1 MRKRVITILF
11 SFVVVLSVLPFVAY
25 AETGNPAAS
34 YTESSKSSNATSK
47 NTSPDTENTA
57 HSTVAPEGVPTSNDT
72 SETEPVN
79 KAKSQSEGEPRG
91 TSESAPESASGI
103 SEPAKVKS
111 ETLAAS
117 QAGSTRLGIT
127 PTWGGYPNG
136 SNSAFVSFLTPMGNV
151 HAQWILPPETIGTY
165 PSVVSHQ
172 VISGDYVY
180 FVRGNTL
187 YKAQRAT
194 GKIVGQA
201 TLDSTLSHTTRP
213 LVVNGLVVVATDD
226 GHLTAF
232 SLDSLK
238 RVWRSEDLSGASAYQ
253 TLATLTASHDGTSV
267 VTGFTQM
274 QSGKGSRGD
283 FVCVDLTDGSIKWAL
298 RGSEEQKSSGYC
310 GSGAAAAGTDFI
322 VGNESG
328 DVVLLDGKTGSVKSK
343 LNLGSSVRAGV
354 IPYQVNSETGD
365 GTYTTVT
372 HDGTLHVFEKCGS
385 ELVARG
391 SVKFAGSSSS
401 TPTIAGKKAFV
412 GGMVDLEDKGQSG
425 VLSVINLDTLKIE
438 RTVHAGEGEVNGAPL
453 VSQQGEKT
461 YVYFTVNDPVGG
473 VWRYVFGDS
482 DVSGHNTSDRGT
494 LTHIYVPEDAYKNF
508 GTSPVIC
515 DAQGNLYYTNNS
527 GALFSL
533 TADKEAP
540 HDTDNPSDEK
550 KPSDNSSQNNSSS
563 DAHDGNAPHTPQTKS
578 DTAGTVSTQTPA
590 RPSRQSESHSTQE
603 TESDTQGNSQEKNQ
617 ENHAM
622 NTSSETQRQNAAST
636 DDSQKEES
644 LPMRAILGGT
654 TVIALMG
661 IFSYLFI
668 SNRKN
673 TFRNA

>member
-11 SFVVVLSVLPFVAY
+11 SFVVVLSVLPFAAY
-25 AETGNPAAS
+25 AETGNLAVS
-34 YTESSKSSNATSK
+34 YTESSKSSDATSK

-57 HSTVAPEGVPTSNDT
+57 HSTVASEGVPTSNDT
-72 SETEPVN
+72 SETESVN

-111 ETLAAS
+111 KTPAAS
-117 QAGSTRLGIT
+117 QAGSTCLGIT

-136 SNSAFVSFLTPMGNV
+136 SNSAFVSFLTPTGNV
-151 HAQWILPPETIGTY
+151 HVQWILPPETIGTY

-187 YKAQRAT
+187 YKIQRAT
-194 GKIVGQA
+194 GKIVGHA

-232 SLDSLK
+232 SLDSLE

-253 TLATLTASHDGTSV
+253 MLATLTASHDGTSV

-298 RGSEEQKSSGYC
+298 RASEEQKSSGYC

-343 LNLGSSVRAGV
+343 LNLGNSVRAGV

-365 GTYTTVT
+365 GTYITVT

-401 TPTIAGKKAFV
+401 TPTIAGGKAFV

-473 VWRYVFGDS
+473 VWRYVLGDS
-482 DVSGHNTSDRGT
+482 DVSGHNTSDRDA
-494 LTHIYVPEDAYKNF
+494 LAHIYVPEDAYKNF

-540 HDTDNPSDEK
+540 HDTGNSSDEK

-578 DTAGTVSTQTPA
+578 DTAGTVSTQTST
-590 RPSRQSESHSTQE
+590 RSSRQSESRSTQE
-603 TESDTQGNSQEKNQ
+603 PESGTQGNSQ

-622 NTSSETQRQNAAST
+622 NTSSETQRQDAAST

-644 LPMRAILGGT
+644 LPMRTILGGT

-668 SNRKN
+668 SNRRS

>member
-11 SFVVVLSVLPFVAY
+11 SFVVVLSVLPFAAY
-25 AETGNPAAS
+25 AETGNLAAS
-34 YTESSKSSNATSK
+34 YTESSKSSDATSK

-57 HSTVAPEGVPTSNDT
+57 HSTVASEGVPTSNDT
-72 SETEPVN
+72 SETESVN

-111 ETLAAS
+111 KTPAAS
-117 QAGSTRLGIT
+117 QAGSTCLGIT

-136 SNSAFVSFLTPMGNV
+136 SNSAFVSFLTPTGNV
-151 HAQWILPPETIGTY
+151 HVQWILPPETIGTY

-187 YKAQRAT
+187 YKIQRAT
-194 GKIVGQA
+194 GKIVGHA

-232 SLDSLK
+232 SLDSLE

-253 TLATLTASHDGTSV
+253 MLATLTASHDGTSV

-298 RGSEEQKSSGYC
+298 RASEEQKSSGYC

-343 LNLGSSVRAGV
+343 LNLGNSVRAGV

-365 GTYTTVT
+365 GTYITVT

-401 TPTIAGKKAFV
+401 TPTIAGGKAFV

-473 VWRYVFGDS
+473 VWRYVLGDS
-482 DVSGHNTSDRGT
+482 DVSGHNTSDRDA
-494 LTHIYVPEDAYKNF
+494 LAHIYVPEDAYKNF

-540 HDTDNPSDEK
+540 HDTGNSSDEK

-578 DTAGTVSTQTPA
+578 DTAGTVSTQTST
-590 RPSRQSESHSTQE
+590 RSSRQSESRSTQE
-603 TESDTQGNSQEKNQ
+603 PESGTQGNSQ

-622 NTSSETQRQNAAST
+622 NTSSETQRQDAAST

-644 LPMRAILGGT
+644 LPMRTILGGT

-668 SNRKN
+668 SNRRS

>member
-11 SFVVVLSVLPFVAY
+11 SFVVVLSVLPFAAY

-34 YTESSKSSNATSK
+34 YTESSKSSDTTSK
-47 NTSPDTENTA
+47 NTSSDTENTA
-57 HSTVAPEGVPTSNDT
+57 HSTASSGGVPTSKDT

-79 KAKSQSEGEPRG
+79 KIKSQSEGEPKD
-91 TSESAPESASGI
+91 TPESVPEPISGL

-111 ETLAAS
+111 ETPVAS
-117 QAGSTRLGIT
+117 QAGSTRSGIT

-136 SNSAFVSFLTPMGNV
+136 SNSAFVSFLTPTGNV

-180 FVRGNTL
+180 FVRRDTL

-232 SLDSLK
+232 SLDSLE

-310 GSGAAAAGTDFI
+310 GSGAAAAGSDFI

-372 HDGTLHVFEKCGS
+372 HDGTLHVFEKRGS

-453 VSQQGEKT
+453 VSKQGEKT

-473 VWRYVFGDS
+473 VWRYVLGDS
-482 DVSGHNTSDRGT
+482 DVSGHNTSDRDM

-540 HDTDNPSDEK
+540 HDTDNSSDEK
-550 KPSDNSSQNNSSS
+550 KPSDNSDQNNSSS
-563 DAHDGNAPHTPQTKS
+563 DAHDGNAPHTPQTES
-578 DTAGTVSTQTPA
+578 DTAGTVSTQTSA
-590 RPSRQSESHSTQE
+590 RPSRQSESHSAQE
-603 TESDTQGNSQEKNQ
+603 PESGTQGNSQ

-622 NTSSETQRQNAAST
+622 NTSSETQRQNATST
-636 DDSQKEES
+636 DDSQKEEL

>member
-11 SFVVVLSVLPFVAY
+11 SFVVVLSVLPFAAY
-25 AETGNPAAS
+25 AETGNLTAG
-34 YTESSKSSNATSK
+34 YTESSKSSDITSK
-47 NTSPDTENTA
+47 NTSSDTENTA
-57 HSTVAPEGVPTSNDT
+57 HSTASSGGVPTSKDT

-79 KAKSQSEGEPRG
+79 KAKSQSEGEPKD
-91 TSESAPESASGI
+91 TPESVPEPISGL

-111 ETLAAS
+111 ETSVAS
-117 QAGSTRLGIT
+117 QAGSTRLGT
-127 PTWGGYPNG
+127 VPMWGGYPNG
-136 SNSAFVSFLTPMGNV
+136 SNSAFVSFLTPTGNV
-151 HAQWILPPETIGTY
+151 HAQWILSPETIGTY

-180 FVRGNTL
+180 FVRRDTL

-232 SLDSLK
+232 SLDSLE

-274 QSGKGSRGD
+274 QSGKGSKGD

-310 GSGAAAAGTDFI
+310 GSGAAAAGSDFI

-372 HDGTLHVFEKCGS
+372 HDGTLHVFEKRGS

-391 SVKFAGSSSS
+391 SVKFASSSLS

-412 GGMVDLEDKGQSG
+412 GGMVDLKDKGQSG

-453 VSQQGEKT
+453 VSKQGEKT

-473 VWRYVFGDS
+473 VWRYVLGDS
-482 DVSGHNTSDRGT
+482 DVSGHNTSDRDT

-540 HDTDNPSDEK
+540 HDTDNSSDEK
-550 KPSDNSSQNNSSS
+550 KPSDNSDQNNSSS
-563 DAHDGNAPHTPQTKS
+563 DVHDGNAPHTPQTES
-578 DTAGTVSTQTPA
+578 DTAGTVSTQTSA
-590 RPSRQSESHSTQE
+590 RPSRQSESHSAQE
-603 TESDTQGNSQEKNQ
+603 PESGTQGNSQ

-622 NTSSETQRQNAAST
+622 NTSSETQRQNATST
-636 DDSQKEES
+636 DDSQKEEL

>member
-25 AETGNPAAS
+25 AETGNLAAS
-34 YTESSKSSNATSK
+34 YTESSKSSDTTSK
-47 NTSPDTENTA
+47 NTSSDTENTA
-57 HSTVAPEGVPTSNDT
+57 HSTASSGGVPTSKDT

-79 KAKSQSEGEPRG
+79 KAKSQSEGEPKG
-91 TSESAPESASGI
+91 TSESTPESAPGT
-103 SEPAKVKS
+103 SELAKVKS
-111 ETLAAS
+111 ETPAAS
-117 QAGSTRLGIT
+117 QVEGTRLGIT

-136 SNSAFVSFLTPMGNV
+136 SNSAFVSFLTPTGNV
-151 HAQWILPPETIGTY
+151 HAQWILSPETIDTY

-232 SLDSLK
+232 SLDSLE

-253 TLATLTASHDGTSV
+253 TLATLTVSHDGTSV

-283 FVCVDLTDGSIKWAL
+283 FVCVDLTDGSIKCAL

-310 GSGAAAAGTDFI
+310 GSGAAAAGSDFI

-328 DVVLLDGKTGSVKSK
+328 DVALLDGKTGSVKSK

-372 HDGTLHVFEKCGS
+372 HDGTLHVFEKRGS

-425 VLSVINLDTLKIE
+425 VLSVINLETLKIE

-473 VWRYVFGDS
+473 VWRYVLGDS
-482 DVSGHNTSDRGT
+482 DVSGHNTSDRDA

-540 HDTDNPSDEK
+540 HDTGNSSDEK

-563 DAHDGNAPHTPQTKS
+563 DEHDGNAPHTPRTES
-578 DTAGTVSTQTPA
+578 DTAGTMSAQTSA
-590 RPSRQSESHSTQE
+590 RPSRQSESHSAQE
-603 TESDTQGNSQEKNQ
+603 PESGTQGNSQ

-622 NTSSETQRQNAAST
+622 NTSSETQRQNATST
-636 DDSQKEES
+636 DDSQKEEL

>member
-11 SFVVVLSVLPFVAY
+11 SFVVVLSVLPFAAY
-25 AETGNPAAS
+25 AETGNLAAS
-34 YTESSKSSNATSK
+34 YTESSKSSDATLK

-57 HSTVAPEGVPTSNDT
+57 HSTVASEGVPTSNDT
-72 SETEPVN
+72 SETESVN

-111 ETLAAS
+111 KTPAAS

-136 SNSAFVSFLTPMGNV
+136 SNSAFVSFLTPTGNV
-151 HAQWILPPETIGTY
+151 HVQWILPPETIGTY

-187 YKAQRAT
+187 YKTQRAT
-194 GKIVGQA
+194 GKIVGHA

-232 SLDSLK
+232 SLDSLE

-298 RGSEEQKSSGYC
+298 RASEEQKSSGYC

-365 GTYTTVT
+365 GTYITVT

-401 TPTIAGKKAFV
+401 TSTIAGGKAFV

-473 VWRYVFGDS
+473 VWRYVLGDS
-482 DVSGHNTSDRGT
+482 DVSGHNTSDCDA

-527 GALFSL
+527 GTLFSL

-540 HDTDNPSDEK
+540 HDTGNSSDEK

-563 DAHDGNAPHTPQTKS
+563 DAHDGNAPHTPQAES
-578 DTAGTVSTQTPA
+578 DTAGTVSTQTST
-590 RPSRQSESHSTQE
+590 RSSRQSESHSTQE
-603 TESDTQGNSQEKNQ
+603 PESGTQSNSQ

-622 NTSSETQRQNAAST
+622 NTSSETQRQGAASK

-668 SNRKN
+668 SNRRS

>member
-1 MRKRVITILF
+1 
-11 SFVVVLSVLPFVAY
+11 
-25 AETGNPAAS
+25 
-34 YTESSKSSNATSK
+34 
-47 NTSPDTENTA
+47 
-57 HSTVAPEGVPTSNDT
+57 
-72 SETEPVN
+72 
-79 KAKSQSEGEPRG
+79 
-91 TSESAPESASGI
+91 
-103 SEPAKVKS
+103 
-111 ETLAAS
+111 
-117 QAGSTRLGIT
+117 
-127 PTWGGYPNG
+127 
-136 SNSAFVSFLTPMGNV
+136 
-151 HAQWILPPETIGTY
+151 
-165 PSVVSHQ
+165 
-172 VISGDYVY
+172 
-180 FVRGNTL
+180 
-187 YKAQRAT
+187 
-194 GKIVGQA
+194 
-201 TLDSTLSHTTRP
+201 
-213 LVVNGLVVVATDD
+213 
-226 GHLTAF
+226 
-232 SLDSLK
+232 
-238 RVWRSEDLSGASAYQ
+238 
-253 TLATLTASHDGTSV
+253 ASHDGTSV

-310 GSGAAAAGTDFI
+310 GSGAAAAGSDFI

-401 TPTIAGKKAFV
+401 TPTIAGGKAFV

-603 TESDTQGNSQEKNQ
+603 TESDTQGNSQE
-617 ENHAM
+617 NHAM
-622 NTSSETQRQNAAST
+622 NTSSETQRQNATST
-636 DDSQKEES
+636 DDSQKEEL